1 MDGTTRRR
9 STKGEYVRIRIR
21 GPLAIA
27 LGREVEVPYQDDMS
41 IGDVYRWLLEEYSE
55 KASEAGV
62 YPALKD
68 LFSQNLI
75 LVNGVEISALEGRDT
90 RVKPGDE
97 VIIINYTHGG

>member
-1 MDGTTRRR
+1 MDGTMRRR
-9 STKGEYVRIRIR
+9 SIEEGCVRIRIR

-27 LGREVEVPYQDDMS
+27 LGREVEVPLKGDMT
-41 IGDVYRWLLEEYSE
+41 IEDVYRWLLEEYGE

-90 RVKPGDE
+90 RIEPGDD

>member
-1 MDGTTRRR
+1 MEDTMRRR
-9 STKGEYVRIRIR
+9 SIEEGYVRIRVR

-27 LGREVEVPYQDDMS
+27 LGREVHIPYKRGMTIRDIHVYLLDEY
-41 IGDVYRWLLEEYSE
+41 GD

-75 LVNGVEISALEGRDT
+75 LVNGVEISALEREDT
-90 RVKPGDE
+90 GVKPGDDI
-97 VIIINYTHGG
+97 IIINYTHGG